1 MTTILL
7 VDDMD
12 EIRHL
17 IRTSLE
23 RRGYRVVEAADGR
36 EAVEVAAR
44 ERPQL
49 ILMDLYMPG
58 FDGFTAMR
66 EIHSIEELQDV
77 PIIAITAY
85 GGLGIEEHLRRQADA
100 AGCKEFLAKPFSVD
114 QLEEAVGRYLTPDRS
129 PS

>member
-1 MTTILL
+1 MDTILL

-17 IRTSLE
+17 IRTALV
-23 RRGYRVVEAADGR
+23 RRGYRVVEASDGR

-58 FDGFTAMR
+58 SDGFAAMR
-66 EIHSIEELQDV
+66 EIRAIEVLSEV

-85 GGLGIEEHLRRQADA
+85 GGLGIEEHLRRQAEA
-100 AGCKEFLAKPFSVD
+100 AGCKEFLAKPFEVH
-114 QLEEAVGRYLTPDRS
+114 QLEEAVDRHLHRGRD
-129 PS
+129 